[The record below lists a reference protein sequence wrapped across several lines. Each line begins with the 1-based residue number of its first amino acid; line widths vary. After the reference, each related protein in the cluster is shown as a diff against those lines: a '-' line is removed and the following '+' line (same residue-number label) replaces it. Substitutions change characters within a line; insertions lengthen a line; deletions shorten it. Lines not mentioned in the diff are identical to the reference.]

1 MCDATVNS
9 GKVFVLV
16 PNSDRLGENAA
27 EAKSL
32 ACLSQQTAELAPMK
46 TPLPFETKKRPCSG
60 GGEHDRSYISAPR
73 CVSGGE
79 EARRVFANIAR
90 EEVSAVSDIFGS
102 TREEVGGSETG
113 V

>member
-1 MCDATVNS
+1 MFVNPES
-9 GKVFVLV
+9 L
-16 PNSDRLGENAA
+16 SENAA
-27 EAKSL
+27 GAQSS
-32 ACLSQQTAELAPMK
+32 ACLAKQTTDLAPIK
-46 TPLPFETKKRPCSG
+46 ALLSFETKKRPCSG

-79 EARRVFANIAR
+79 EARRVFADNAR
-90 EEVSAVSDIFGS
+90 EEVSSGSGVFGS